1 MIVPF
6 RECALRIVHIF
17 ISLLEV
23 NDKKKIDVSNKKR
36 FKGEFGSDPEE
47 KPPNLK
53 RPEDYEAVFAGN
65 IDDHFRV
72 GNNLLKK
79 RFLACTELLS
89 NKFSQ
94 MSKSCQGWKF
104 WWYSRLCGVPAGFA
118 LATWIF
124 LKIFLALTELKKEE
138 KTER

>member
-6 RECALRIVHIF
+6 RECALRIVHAF

-65 IDDHFRV
+65 IDDHFRI
-72 GNNLLKK
+72 GKDLLN
-79 RFLACTELLS
+79 RWFLACK
-89 NKFSQ
+89 NQ
-94 MSKSCQGWKF
+94 NC
-104 WWYSRLCGVPAGFA
+104 
-118 LATWIF
+118 
-124 LKIFLALTELKKEE
+124 
-138 KTER
+138 